1 MRSTLVKTLGLA
13 TALMA
18 TAVPLRADP
27 PDLSGFNILQPS
39 FIASAGS
46 TGFNTTFLFGRAGND
61 NTLLFRLGG
70 TGEWTKIFYV
80 DGIFPDPTVNPL
92 PGTTASFDFGGAL
105 GANTEVF
112 FALCQ
117 GDIAGGVT
125 DLEPVCTGQGPFYSG
140 VGAPQMRALTAAQ
153 WNTVAAGTPGSATA
167 LPGETVFGFEDVLL
181 ANSDRDFNDV
191 VFSTSLVSA
200 SVVPEPASFA
210 LLGAGLLGL
219 GAAARRRRTS

>member
-1 MRSTLVKTLGLA
+1 MGSTLVKTLGLA

-18 TAVPLRADP
+18 TAVPLRADKP
-27 PDLSGFNILQPS
+27 NLSGFNILEPS

-46 TGFNTTFLFGRAGND
+46 TGFTTSFLFGRASND

-70 TGEWTKIFYV
+70 TGVWTKIFYL
-80 DGIFPDPTVNPL
+80 DGIFPSPTADPM
-92 PGTTASFDFGGAL
+92 PGKTASSDFGGAL

-112 FALCQ
+112 FALCL

-125 DLEPVCTGQGPFYSG
+125 DLELVCTDDFPFYSG
-140 VGAPQMRALTAAQ
+140 VGAPQMRALTAEE
-153 WNTVAAGTPGSATA
+153 WNTVAAITPGSATA
-167 LPGETVFGFEDVLL
+167 LTGEQVFGFEDVPL
-181 ANSDRDFNDV
+181 AFSDRDFNDV